1 MHRCGEG
8 LRQRHKG
15 AGHTGTE
22 DAGAKGRR
30 GCCLF
35 VHNCPGNDLT
45 EVIAVAAFVLKSHLA
60 EEIAGYRENRE
71 KRVGYGERGPGKRWE
86 NRLETDGM
94 GEEVCIFL
102 MTGCLDVERLNRSGP
117 PRHGGQAAI
126 E

>member
-1 MHRCGEG
+1 M
-8 LRQRHKG
+8 QRHKG

-71 KRVGYGERGPGKRWE
+71 KRVEYGKGGVESGGK
-86 NRLETDGM
+86 TDWKRM
-94 GEEVCIFL
+94 EWVRKFAC
-102 MTGCLDVERLNRSGP
+102 S
-117 PRHGGQAAI
+117 
-126 E
+126 